1 MQKNGKIGGKL
12 PPAHSLYNKT
22 QIIMDAKIVNKEIL
36 FKYFKGEATPDEQE
50 RILEW
55 IAESPAHKEDFKV
68 YHLMF
73 DGIAL
78 YGDKSQIIAQQPK
91 SRMIMQRVIRYSVG
105 VAAAVMLIAGSYYA
119 SRIQYAGSLSKQYTT
134 ISVPAGQQMRMS
146 LADGSQ
152 VQLNSGATIEYP
164 VVFSDK
170 SRIVKLSGEA
180 MFNVEHD
187 AKRPFIVETF
197 ATKIQVHG
205 TKFNVLAD
213 KSRNYFSATLVEGA
227 IQVTNNSNP
236 QETLFMKPYDVV
248 VLADGQ
254 LYKKHTDNLRDLGW
268 AEGLIHIKKMP
279 FDELMATFERV
290 FDVKIIIKREK
301 LPEINVKNGE
311 IRISDGVE
319 YALHVLQQISDFTY
333 ERDLTSNVI
342 VIK

>member
-78 YGDKSQIIAQQPK
+78 YGDKSQIIALQPK

-105 VAAAVMLIAGSYYA
+105 VAAAAMLIAGSYYA

-164 VVFSDK
+164 VVFSNK

-213 KSRNYFSATLVEGA
+213 KSRNYFSTTLVEEA

>member
-105 VAAAVMLIAGSYYA
+105 VAAAAMLIAGSYYA

-213 KSRNYFSATLVEGA
+213 KSRNYFSTTLVEGA

>member
-78 YGDKSQIIAQQPK
+78 YGDKSQIIALQPK

-105 VAAAVMLIAGSYYA
+105 VAAAAMLIAGSYYA

-152 VQLNSGATIEYP
+152 VQLNSGATREYP
-164 VVFSDK
+164 VVFSNK

-213 KSRNYFSATLVEGA
+213 KSRNYFSTTLVEGA

>member
-1 MQKNGKIGGKL
+1 MQK
-12 PPAHSLYNKT
+12 
-22 QIIMDAKIVNKEIL
+22 IIRYTV
-36 FKYFKGEATPDEQE
+36 
-50 RILEW
+50 
-55 IAESPAHKEDFKV
+55 
-68 YHLMF
+68 
-73 DGIAL
+73 GIA
-78 YGDKSQIIAQQPK
+78 
-91 SRMIMQRVIRYSVG
+91 
-105 VAAAVMLIAGSYYA
+105 AVTMLIAGGYYV
-119 SRIQYAGSLSKQYTT
+119 SKMQFINSLSEQYTT
-134 ISVPAGQQMRMS
+134 IFIPAGQQMRMS

-152 VQLNSGATIEYP
+152 VQLNSGAKIEYP
-164 VVFSDK
+164 VVFSNK

-180 MFNVEHD
+180 MFDVVHD

-213 KSRNYFSATLVEGA
+213 KSRNYFSTTLVEGT

-268 AEGLIHIKKMP
+268 VEGLIHIKKMP

-290 FDVKIIIKREK
+290 FDVKIIIEREE
-301 LPEINVKNGE
+301 LPEINVKDGE

>member
-1 MQKNGKIGGKL
+1 M
-12 PPAHSLYNKT
+12 
-22 QIIMDAKIVNKEIL
+22 
-36 FKYFKGEATPDEQE
+36 
-50 RILEW
+50 
-55 IAESPAHKEDFKV
+55 

-78 YGDKSQIIAQQPK
+78 YGDKSPMIAQRPK
-91 SRMIMQRVIRYSVG
+91 PRVIMQKIIRYTVG
-105 VAAAVMLIAGSYYA
+105 IAAATMLIAGGYYV
-119 SRIQYAGSLSKQYTT
+119 SKMQFINSLSEQYTT
-134 ISVPAGQQMRMS
+134 IFIPAGQQMRMS

-152 VQLNSGATIEYP
+152 VQLNSGAKIEYP
-164 VVFSDK
+164 VVFSNK

-180 MFNVEHD
+180 MFDVVHD

-213 KSRNYFSATLVEGA
+213 KSRNYFSTTLVEGT

-268 AEGLIHIKKMP
+268 VEGLIHIKKMP

-290 FDVKIIIKREK
+290 FDVKIIIEREE
-301 LPEINVKNGE
+301 LPEINVKDGE

>member
-1 MQKNGKIGGKL
+1 MRKNGKIGGKL

-78 YGDKSQIIAQQPK
+78 YGDKSQIIALQPK

-105 VAAAVMLIAGSYYA
+105 VAAAAMLIAGSYYA

-164 VVFSDK
+164 VVFSNK

-213 KSRNYFSATLVEGA
+213 KSRNYFSTTLVEGA

>member
-78 YGDKSQIIAQQPK
+78 YGDKSQIIALQPK

-105 VAAAVMLIAGSYYA
+105 VAAAAMLIAGSYYA

-164 VVFSDK
+164 VVFSNK

-213 KSRNYFSATLVEGA
+213 KSRNYFSTTLVEGA

>member
-1 MQKNGKIGGKL
+1 
-12 PPAHSLYNKT
+12 
-22 QIIMDAKIVNKEIL
+22 MDAKIVNKEIL

>member
-1 MQKNGKIGGKL
+1 
-12 PPAHSLYNKT
+12 
-22 QIIMDAKIVNKEIL
+22 MDAKIVNKEIL

-78 YGDKSQIIAQQPK
+78 YGDKSQIIALQPK

-105 VAAAVMLIAGSYYA
+105 VAAAAMLIAGSYYA

-164 VVFSDK
+164 VVFSNK

-213 KSRNYFSATLVEGA
+213 KSRNYFSTTLVEGA

>member
-1 MQKNGKIGGKL
+1 
-12 PPAHSLYNKT
+12 
-22 QIIMDAKIVNKEIL
+22 
-36 FKYFKGEATPDEQE
+36 
-50 RILEW
+50 
-55 IAESPAHKEDFKV
+55 
-68 YHLMF
+68 MF

-78 YGDKSQIIAQQPK
+78 YGDKSQIIALQPK

-105 VAAAVMLIAGSYYA
+105 VAAAAMLIAGSYYA

-164 VVFSDK
+164 VVFYNK

-213 KSRNYFSATLVEGA
+213 KSRNYFSTTLVEGA

>member
-1 MQKNGKIGGKL
+1 
-12 PPAHSLYNKT
+12 
-22 QIIMDAKIVNKEIL
+22 MDAKIVNKEIL

-50 RILEW
+50 RIHEW
-55 IAESPAHKEDFKV
+55 IAESPLHKEDFKM

-78 YGDKSQIIAQQPK
+78 YGDKSPIIARQPK
-91 SRMIMQRVIRYSVG
+91 PRMIVQRIIRYSIG
-105 VAAAVMLIAGSYYA
+105 VAAAAMLIAGSYYA
-119 SRIQYAGSLSKQYTT
+119 SRVQYIGSLSEQYTT
-134 ISVPAGQQMRMS
+134 ISVPAGQQMRLS

-152 VQLNSGATIEYP
+152 VQLNSGAEIEYP
-164 VVFSDK
+164 VVFSNK
-170 SRIVKLSGEA
+170 HRIVKLSGEA
-180 MFNVEHD
+180 MFDVEHD

-213 KSRNYFSATLVEGA
+213 KSRNYFSTTLVEGA
-227 IQVTNNSNP
+227 IQVTNSSNP
-236 QETLFMKPYDVV
+236 HETLFMKPYDVV

-268 AEGLIHIKKMP
+268 TEGLIHIKKMP

-290 FDVKIIIKREK
+290 FDVKIIIKCEE

-319 YALHVLQQISDFTY
+319 YALHVLQQISNFTY